1 MGLFLLGLNLLDLAE
16 TVWNVALVVLGLGM
30 LIFVHELGHFL
41 VAKLCGVKVEKFYLG
56 FDIGGLKLARLV
68 RGETEYGIGILPL
81 GGYVKMLGQEDNPA
95 RLREEV
101 ERARRAEAAAP
112 GSAASETSQ
121 HPNNAPVPSS
131 PGAAAEEAAHLAEAE
146 RALFDPRSYLAQS
159 VPERMAIISAGVAM
173 NVLFALLTG
182 VVAYRLGVF
191 QNACGVGAVAP
202 GEAAWHEGLKPGD
215 LIVAIGDKPANRFLD
230 LQHRISLGDIDRGV
244 PLVVQRP
251 GVAEPFTVRVF
262 PDRAGLAPTIGI
274 SSPLLPAL
282 DRRLPAD
289 PGTAAASAV
298 PTLAGGDVVVEI
310 DGTPV
315 STYAELHRQLALHP
329 DRTVELVVERREKDE
344 KTGALSEEVTR
355 VSVKLAPQ
363 PALGLGLVMAMGPIV
378 AVQKDSPAAQAG
390 LLPGDLLV
398 GIDGQPP
405 GDPLTLAERLRRRA
419 KDRPR
424 VELTVRRGG
433 EEKHVEATLRKPD
446 WYEIP
451 FREKSPM
458 SAPALGIAFEV
469 TRRIEAVEPGSPA
482 EAAGL
487 RPGEI
492 VARAEIFPPTADALR
507 AMGYGDQLLKLLN
520 LENTKIDFQKHNV
533 SWSFFAAYLLQSS
546 LPQTRVQLTLANG
559 RTAELHPTPTE
570 SWFLP
575 ERGLRFQAMG
585 TVVQA
590 DNWGEALRLGG
601 RETLDALLMVV
612 RFLQKLG
619 SQQVSFRAMGG
630 PVTIAQAAYHS
641 ATKGLADLLIFL
653 TLIGANLAVLNIL
666 PIPVLDGGHLV
677 FLTYEAIARRPPN
690 ERVQTVL
697 TWLGLVFILGLV
709 IVVLGLDFRL
719 ISRQ

>member
-1 MGLFLLGLNLLDLAE
+1 MGLHLLGLNLLDLAE
-16 TVWNVALVVLGLGM
+16 TAWNVTLVVLGLGM

-101 ERARRAEAAAP
+101 ERARRAQAAAP
-112 GSAASETSQ
+112 PSAGSQNPQPPSAPPPPHADAASEE
-121 HPNNAPVPSS
+121 A
-131 PGAAAEEAAHLAEAE
+131 AAHLAEAE

-159 VPERMAIISAGVAM
+159 VPKRMAIICAGVVM
-173 NVLFALLTG
+173 NVLFALFTG

-215 LIVAIGDKPANRFLD
+215 RIVAIGDKPAHRFLD
-230 LQHRISLGDIDRGV
+230 LQHRISLGDIDQGV
-244 PLVVQRP
+244 PLTIQRP
-251 GVAEPFTVRVF
+251 GVAEPFAVRVF
-262 PDRAGLAPTIGI
+262 PDRVGLAPTIGI
-274 SSPLLPAL
+274 TSPLDPAL

-289 PGTAAASAV
+289 PGTVAANALPA
-298 PTLAGGDVVVEI
+298 LAGGDVVVQVN
-310 DGTPV
+310 GVPV
-315 STYAELHRQLALHP
+315 STYFEVHRQLALHP
-329 DRTVELVVERREKDE
+329 DRPVELVVQRRQKDE
-344 KTGALSEEVTR
+344 KTGARVQEVTP
-355 VSVKLAPQ
+355 VTVQLPPQ
-363 PALGLGLVMAMGPIV
+363 PARSLGLVMAMGPIV
-378 AVQKDSPAAQAG
+378 AVQKDSPAARAG

-405 GDPLTLAERLRRRA
+405 GDPLSLAERLRRRA
-419 KDRPR
+419 QHQPP
-424 VELTVRRGG
+424 VELTVRRQGQ
-433 EEKHVEATLRKPD
+433 EMRVEATLRTPE
-446 WYEIP
+446 WFETP
-451 FREKSPM
+451 FREKSPI

-469 TRRIEAVEPGSPA
+469 TRQIESVAAGSPA

-487 RPGEI
+487 RPGQI
-492 VARAEIFPPTADALR
+492 VVQAELLPPSAERLR
-507 AMGYGDQLLKLLN
+507 EMGYGDRLKWLN
-520 LENTKIDFQKHNV
+520 REEAHIDFEKHKV
-533 SWSFFAAYLLQSS
+533 SWPFFAAYLLQAS
-546 LPQTRVQLTLANG
+546 LPETRVRLTLSNG
-559 RTAELHPTPTE
+559 HTAELRPAPTQE
-570 SWFLP
+570 WFLP
-575 ERGLRFQAMG
+575 ERGLRFQAKG

-590 DNWGEALRLGG
+590 AKWSEALRLGG
-601 RETLDALLMVV
+601 RETLDALLMVG

-697 TWLGLVFILGLV
+697 TWLGLLFILGLV

>member
-16 TVWNVALVVLGLGM
+16 TVWNVVLVVVGLGM

-95 RLREEV
+95 KLREEI
-101 ERARRAEAAAP
+101 ERARQAGGSPAALAPARSQGSSAEAEQA
-112 GSAASETSQ
+112 
-121 HPNNAPVPSS
+121 
-131 PGAAAEEAAHLAEAE
+131 AAHLAEAE
-146 RALFDPRSYLAQS
+146 RALFDSRSYLAQS
-159 VPERMAIISAGVAM
+159 VPKRMAIISAGVVM

-182 VVAYRLGVF
+182 VMAYRLGVF

-215 LIVAIGDKPANRFLD
+215 QIVAIGDKPASRFVD
-230 LQHRISLGDIDRGV
+230 LQHRISLGDIEQGV
-244 PLVVQRP
+244 SLTVRRP
-251 GVAEPFTVRVF
+251 GVADPFTVRLF
-262 PDRAGLAPTIGI
+262 PDRLGLAPTIGI
-274 SSPLLPAL
+274 ASPLVPRL
-282 DRRLPAD
+282 DERLPAD
-289 PGTAAASAV
+289 PGSVAASAV
-298 PTLAGGDVVVEI
+298 PALAGGDTVVQIE
-310 DGTPV
+310 GTPV
-315 STYAELHRQLALHP
+315 PTFYELHRQLALHV
-329 DRTVELVVERREKDE
+329 DRPLELVLQRRPKKEKA
-344 KTGALSEEVTR
+344 GAAAEEFLR
-355 VSVKLAPQ
+355 LSVKLPPQ
-363 PALGLGLVMAMGPIV
+363 PALSLGLVMGMGPVV
-378 AVQKDSPAAQAG
+378 AVQKESPAARAG
-390 LLPGDLLV
+390 VLPGDVLV
-398 GIDGQPP
+398 AIDGQGP
-405 GDPLTLAERLRRRA
+405 GDPLTLGQRLGRRA
-419 KDRPR
+419 AAQPR
-424 VELTVRRGG
+424 VELTVRRGT
-433 EEKHVEATLRKPD
+433 EEKRLEATLRVAD
-446 WYEIP
+446 WYETP

-458 SAPALGIAFEV
+458 SAPALGVAFEV
-469 TRRIEAVEPGSPA
+469 TRRIEAVVPGSPA

-487 RPGEI
+487 RPGGVVI
-492 VARAEIFPPTADALR
+492 GAELLPPSADELR
-507 AMGYGDQLLKLLN
+507 AMGYGDRLKFLN
-520 LENTKIDFQKHNV
+520 LQRAEIDFEKHKV
-533 SWSFFAAYLLQSS
+533 SWPFFAAYLLQSS
-546 LPQTRVQLTLANG
+546 LPETRVKLTLANG
-559 RTAELHPTPTE
+559 QTAELRPVPAQD
-570 SWFLP
+570 WFLP

-590 DNWGEALRLGG
+590 ANWAEAFRLGG
-601 RETLDALLMVV
+601 RETVDALLMVV

-697 TWLGLVFILGLV
+697 TWLGLLFILGLV